1 LGSGPFTE
9 PEKKLTYLVS
19 TANMNIYILAACFF
33 AIALIYSSVG
43 FGGGSSYLALLAVI
57 GISRDVF
64 QPAALMCNI
73 IVVTGGAIIFYR
85 TGALDWK
92 RSWPFLMASVPMA
105 FLGGLWRIGDQFFF
119 LLLGFSLVVA
129 AIFLWIQP
137 EESGKR
143 RTDNLVFNLG
153 FGGGIGLLSGLV
165 SIGGGIFLS
174 PALHLMR
181 WGTARKI
188 SALAS
193 VFILVNSIAGL
204 AGQFARSATIEW
216 KFILPLL
223 VAVFAGGQV
232 GSRLGAQ
239 KFNARYIKRITAILI
254 LLAGL
259 NILRDHL

>member
-1 LGSGPFTE
+1 
-9 PEKKLTYLVS
+9 
-19 TANMNIYILAACFF
+19 MNIYLLAGCFF

-43 FGGGSSYLALLAVI
+43 FGGGSSYLALLAVA
-57 GISRDVF
+57 GIARDVF

-105 FLGGLWRIGDQFFF
+105 FIGGLWRIADHYFF
-119 LLLGFSLVVA
+119 LLLGVSLVVA
-129 AIFLWIQP
+129 SVFLWIQP
-137 EESGKR
+137 EELGKKR
-143 RTDNLVFNLG
+143 GDSMTFNLG
-153 FGGGIGLLSGLV
+153 FGAGIGFLSGLV

-204 AGQFARSATIEW
+204 AGQLARSVTIDW
-216 KFILPLL
+216 KFIVPLL
-223 VAVFAGGQV
+223 LAVFAGGQV

-239 KFNARYIKRITAILI
+239 KFNAVHIRRVTAVLI

>member
-1 LGSGPFTE
+1 
-9 PEKKLTYLVS
+9 
-19 TANMNIYILAACFF
+19 MNIYLLILLFF
-33 AIALIYSSVG
+33 FIALVYSSVG
-43 FGGGSSYLALLAVI
+43 FGGGSSYLALLAVA

-85 TGALDWK
+85 SGALDLR
-92 RSWPFLMASVPMA
+92 RSWPFLVASVPMA
-105 FLGGLWRIGDQFFF
+105 FVGGLWRIGDQIFF
-119 LLLGFSLVVA
+119 LLLGVSLVLASV
-129 AIFLWIQP
+129 FLWIQP
-137 EESGKR
+137 EKLGKVKA
-143 RTDNLVFNLG
+143 DSLAFNLG
-153 FGGGIGLLSGLV
+153 FGAGIGLLSGLV

-181 WGTARKI
+181 WGEARKI

-204 AGQFARSATIEW
+204 AGQFARSVTIDW
-216 KFILPLL
+216 KFIVPLL
-223 VAVFAGGQV
+223 LAVLVGGQV
-232 GSRLGAQ
+232 GSRLGAR
-239 KFNARYIKRITAILI
+239 KFNPLYIKRITAVLI